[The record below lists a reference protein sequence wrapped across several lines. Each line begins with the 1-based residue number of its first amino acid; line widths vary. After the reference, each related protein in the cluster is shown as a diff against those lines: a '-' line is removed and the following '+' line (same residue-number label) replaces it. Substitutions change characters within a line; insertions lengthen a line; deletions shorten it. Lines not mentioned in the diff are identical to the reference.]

1 MTRAKSGLIVIGDS
15 QTLRHDRHWKAFVD
29 YCRKEGCYTSLNL
42 SPETVAKL
50 YTSVEPVHSFNAPR
64 PDDRTPRESRFKA
77 GPLKT
82 WKPTRVLPGQEV
94 ESDNT
99 QESAVGG
106 MQK

>member
-1 MTRAKSGLIVIGDS
+1 MIVIGDS
-15 QTLRHDRHWKAFVD
+15 QTLKHDRHWKAFVD

-50 YTSVEPVHSFNAPR
+50 YTAIEPAQRFDP
-64 PDDRTPRESRFKA
+64 PQRTTRENRFKTG
-77 GPLKT
+77 GPAKT

-94 ESDNT
+94 ESENT
-99 QESAVGG
+99 QESAVEG